1 MRGDCS
7 VIDPYHRCWPLTAD
21 KRRGPI
27 SWLFAL
33 VVLACTPLPSWAAEA
48 ARIRASYAS
57 FSPASALLG
66 LTQEAGHFRRENL
79 DVEVLYVP
87 AGSLNVQALMAKEI
101 HLSTLGGPAVVQA
114 GLQGAD
120 LVFIASMANR
130 LMVSLVAEPSI
141 KNVASLKNKRVGITR
156 FGSNIDLQ
164 ARVLLNQLGV
174 SPRDT
179 TFIQL
184 GGDAE
189 RMAALKSGL
198 VEASFFSPE
207 MLGRARQEGL
217 SVLFD
222 PKKQAPIPWLQTGV
236 VISRDLIVNRR
247 GQVRSMARA
256 LFNGMNTFRTNSEFT
271 LNFLT
276 RFQRQSDRGRV
287 QDVYDEYNTQ
297 FPWPPYPTREG
308 LSYILEQLSKSSS
321 KKADDF
327 IDTSFIKEMES
338 QGFFRK

>member
-1 MRGDCS
+1 MRKAIY
-7 VIDPYHRCWPLTAD
+7 VLLALA
-21 KRRGPI
+21 I
-27 SWLFAL
+27 STGSA
-33 VVLACTPLPSWAAEA
+33 PSLQAAEFTK
-48 ARIRASYAS
+48 IRATYAS

-66 LTQEAGHFRRENL
+66 LTQEAGHFKRENL
-79 DVEVLYVP
+79 DVEIVYVP
-87 AGSLNVQALMAKEI
+87 GGSLNVQALLAKEI
-101 HLSTLGGPAVVQA
+101 QLSTLGGPAVVQA
-114 GLQGAD
+114 GLQGAE

-141 KNVASLKNKRVGITR
+141 KNVASLKNKRIGITR

-174 SPRDT
+174 SASET

-184 GGDAE
+184 GGDAQ

-198 VEASFFSPE
+198 VEATFFSPE
-207 MLGRARQEGL
+207 MLNRARQEGL

-222 PKKQAPIPWLQTGV
+222 PKKQPPIPWLQTGV
-236 VISRDLIVNRR
+236 VMSRDLIANRR
-247 GQVRSMARA
+247 GLARSMARA
-256 LFNGMNTFRTNSEFT
+256 LFNGMMTFRTNNEFT

-276 RFQRQSDRGRV
+276 RFQRQPDRGRV
-287 QDVYDEYNTQ
+287 QDAYDDYNTQ

-308 LSYILEQLSKSSS
+308 LTYILGQLSKSPS
-321 KKADDF
+321 KKADDL

-338 QGFFRK
+338 QGFFADEKRKKP

>member
-1 MRGDCS
+1 MSLFKTRQIRKTVYALLF
-7 VIDPYHRCWPLTAD
+7 VIFGNVTSLKGAEAD
-21 KRRGPI
+21 K
-27 SWLFAL
+27 
-33 VVLACTPLPSWAAEA
+33 
-48 ARIRASYAS
+48 IRATYAS

-66 LTQEAGHFRRENL
+66 LTQEAGHFRKENL
-79 DVEVLYVP
+79 DVELLYVA
-87 AGSLNVQALMAKEI
+87 AGSLNVQALMSREI

-130 LMVSLVAEPSI
+130 LMVSLVTEPSI
-141 KNVASLKNKRVGITR
+141 KSVANLKNRKIGITR

-164 ARVLLNQLGV
+164 ARVLLQQLGV
-174 SPRDT
+174 SPREV

-184 GGDAE
+184 GGDTE

-198 VEASFFSPE
+198 VEGSFFSPE
-207 MLGRARQEGL
+207 MLNRARQEGL

-222 PKKQAPIPWLQTGV
+222 AKKEAPIPWLQTGV
-236 VISRDLIVNRR
+236 VISRDLIVSRR
-247 GQVRSMARA
+247 GLVRRMARA
-256 LFNGMNTFRTNSEFT
+256 LFNGMMTFRTSTEFT
-271 LNFLT
+271 LKFLA
-276 RFQRQSDRGRV
+276 RFQRQPDRARV

-308 LSYILEQLSKSSS
+308 LTYIIEQLSKSPS

-327 IDTSFIKEMES
+327 IDPSFIKEMES
-338 QGFFRK
+338 QGFFANERNPHRSGS